1 MPGSSCRHHT
11 KVTPRSLAQSV
22 KVSDLKFK
30 AGLIIAVLTIGF
42 AWYVAARPMDFRVY
56 YHGIQGVFDGTR
68 PVYGDR
74 SGMGWPMHYRYPPLF
89 LFIAAPFTLLSLPW
103 AAAIWTAL
111 KCGALFLLIRAL
123 WQRLGP
129 APGLAAWL
137 VPLLLAGPYVV
148 EDLRYGNA
156 QSFIFALTAAAL
168 FLVSSAPLLAAFAL
182 AVAISI
188 KVWPLFF
195 IPFLVVRRQW
205 KVAAWT
211 LAITAVLLLLPS
223 LYFGL
228 GGNLDLLAQWARQEF
243 STQTGQS
250 EIWFPSQSLRGV
262 LMRYLTVIDYTQVPD
277 SNYPLVHIAEF
288 NPNTVRLLWV
298 VLAGIGYCGLL
309 FLAAWKEVRLY
320 GVIEGLAF
328 AMLVLLEPFS
338 QKYALVVLLWPAIVA
353 GRVVGKSKARGLLY
367 VAMAV
372 AFIQPLVNGAAAQRL
387 EQVLGFDFL
396 VTALLAAFLVASIF
410 GMPTERYSRG

>member
-1 MPGSSCRHHT
+1 
-11 KVTPRSLAQSV
+11 
-22 KVSDLKFK
+22 
-30 AGLIIAVLTIGF
+30 
-42 AWYVAARPMDFRVY
+42 MDFRVY

-68 PVYGDR
+68 PVYGEK

-89 LFIAAPFTLLSLPW
+89 LFIAAPFTLLSLPL

-111 KCGALFLLIRAL
+111 KCGTLFLLIRAL
-123 WQRLGP
+123 WKRLGP
-129 APGLAAWL
+129 AHGLAPWL

-168 FLVSSAPLLAAFAL
+168 FLVSSAPMLAAFAL
-182 AVAISI
+182 AVGISI

-205 KVAAWT
+205 KVAVA
-211 LAITAVLLLLPS
+211 TAALTEVLLLRPA
-223 LYFGL
+223 LYFGF

-277 SNYPLVHIAEF
+277 SNYPLVNIAELDPSF
-288 NPNTVRLLWV
+288 VRLLWV
-298 VLAGIGYCGLL
+298 VLAGIAYCGLL
-309 FLAAWKEVRLY
+309 YITARKAVRQY
-320 GVIEGLAF
+320 GLIEGLAF

-338 QKYALVVLLWPAIVA
+338 QKYALVVLLWPAMVA
-353 GRVVGKSKARGLLY
+353 GRVVGKSKARSLLY
-367 VAMAV
+367 VAIAV
-372 AFIQPLVNGAAAQRL
+372 AFIQPLINGAAAQRL

-410 GMPTERYSRG
+410 GLSTERYSRD

>member
-1 MPGSSCRHHT
+1 
-11 KVTPRSLAQSV
+11 
-22 KVSDLKFK
+22 LKFK
-30 AGLIIAVLTIGF
+30 GCLIIVLLSIGF
-42 AWYVAARPMDFRVY
+42 AWYVSAHPMDFRVY
-56 YHGIQGVFDGTR
+56 YHGTQGVFDGSR
-68 PVYGDR
+68 PVYGEK

-89 LFIAAPFTLLSLPW
+89 LFIAAPFTFLSLPW
-103 AAAIWTAL
+103 AAAVWTAL
-111 KCGALFLLIRAL
+111 KCGALFLLVRAL
-123 WQRLGP
+123 WKRLGP
-129 APGLAAWL
+129 APGAAAWL

-156 QSFIFALTAAAL
+156 QSFIFALTAATL
-168 FLVSSAPLLAAFAL
+168 LLVSSAPLLAAFAL
-182 AVAISI
+182 ALAISI

-195 IPFLVVRRQW
+195 IPYLAVRREW
-205 KVAAWT
+205 KVVGWT

-223 LYFGL
+223 IYFGF
-228 GGNLDLLAQWARQEF
+228 GGNLNLLAQWARQEF
-243 STQTGQS
+243 STQTGQA

-288 NPNTVRLLWV
+288 DPNAVRLLWM
-298 VLAGIGYCGLL
+298 VLAGIAYCGLL
-309 FLAAWKEVRLY
+309 FIAARKEVRPY
-320 GVIEGLAF
+320 GLIEGLAF

-353 GRVVGKSKARGLLY
+353 ARVAGKSKARGLLY
-367 VAMAV
+367 VAIAV

-410 GMPTERYSRG
+410 DLSTERYSRG